1 MKLLFKIFFLLL
13 ILALIGGGIFLFMFD
28 LDKYRGQITSE
39 LSHALDRPVTIDKM
53 AMKISMIPT
62 IKISGITVGYPKNSA
77 IKEPLAKINAV
88 ELTME
93 LSPLLNKEVKIKDV
107 LIHDTV
113 LNMILPESEA
123 GSEKKTG
130 KKTASAQKASQE
142 INIPT
147 NNPYLSQLQVD
158 KITLDKILLN
168 YQKGNTKEQI
178 EFQNMT
184 IRQLKA
190 VSMDIQYHKVPA
202 HLNIYTNLMDLIK
215 MKNNFIFNA
224 DLSALDSMVRVSGNI
239 GNLKKLENILL
250 NINFSTEN
258 FTSFLTKAATA
269 LQIPLSPL
277 QIQIPNTTL
286 SASVKGNL
294 DQFNIQSLKLSLG
307 EGIII
312 DLKGR
317 LAQLASQAEGALD
330 GTVSVRNAQ
339 FVSLIGLKPMTIN
352 WKATLKDKTAR
363 ITQLVFNADRSD
375 ISSTFNIAWGDN
387 WTVNGNVTSNYLD
400 LTNFYDSTALEAPT
414 EKTAKTNGHP
424 APQAKAKTDLA
435 WVKKFNSQIDWN
447 LKHLQLI
454 ENTEEYY
461 GISGRSIL
469 SNGQLTV
476 NPLQIRTN
484 AGTVNASVRIQNITD
499 TPEIQAAFSGDNIN
513 MDKIKQVREYIVGST
528 ANLTGNLS
536 TKGLNKN
543 EMLSHLS
550 GNVEMEMTKGKIVN
564 KWFNNLPQDIGLI
577 TKSKSFSYSQTDS
590 ESTLNCAA
598 AKLSFQNG
606 IITMDKSLAVETSAL
621 DIVLD
626 GQVNLPKETLSVTLD
641 PSLPNMPQNKILN
654 AVQLIRITGPIQQ
667 PDMKLDTK
675 KIISKGVE
683 KGLEKGLNKLM
694 EKTGLSNETATAESA
709 ETTAQSVTVRQPLTL
724 CETALG
730 HKLKGKVQIELP
742 RQIQQMPATP
752 QAPVQALPE
761 KLTPQEIL
769 KKQLIKSLSSA
780 VQ

>member
-13 ILALIGGGIFLFMFD
+13 ILALIGGGVFLFMFD

-39 LSHALDRPVTIDKM
+39 LSKALDRPVIIDKM

-62 IKISGITVGYPKNSA
+62 IKISGITVGYPKGSTV
-77 IKEPLAKINAV
+77 KEPLAKINTA

-93 LSPLLNKEVKIKDV
+93 LTPLLNKEVKIKDV

-113 LNMILPESEA
+113 LNIHLPESEENT
-123 GSEKKTG
+123 EKNTG
-130 KKTASAQKASQE
+130 KKTTPNQKASQE

-178 EFQNMT
+178 EFQNIT
-184 IRQLKA
+184 IRELKA
-190 VSMDIQYHKVPA
+190 VSMDIQYHKIPA
-202 HLNIYTNLMDLIK
+202 HLNINTNLMDLIK
-215 MKNNFIFNA
+215 MKNSFVFNA
-224 DLSALDSMVRVSGNI
+224 DLSAFDSILRVSGNV

-250 NINFSTEN
+250 NIHFSAEN
-258 FTSFLTKAATA
+258 FTSFLTKATTA

-277 QIQIPNTTL
+277 QTQIPNTTL
-286 SASVKGNL
+286 SASVKGNF
-294 DQFNIQSLKLSLG
+294 DQFNIQSLKFSLG
-307 EGIII
+307 EGIIL

-317 LAQLASQAEGALD
+317 LAKLASQPEGALD
-330 GTVSVRNAQ
+330 GTVSVKNAQ
-339 FVSLIGLKPMTIN
+339 FVSLLGLKPMTIN

-387 WTVNGNVTSNYLD
+387 QTVNGNVTSNYLD
-400 LTNFYDSTALEAPT
+400 LTNFYDPTALETPA
-414 EKTAKTNGHP
+414 EKTAKPNELP
-424 APQAKAKTDLA
+424 AAQAKAKTDLD
-435 WVKKFNSQIDWN
+435 WIKKFNSQIDWN

-461 GISGRSIL
+461 GISGRSVL

-484 AGTVNASVRIQNITD
+484 AGIIKASVRIQNITE
-499 TPEIQAAFSGDNIN
+499 TPQIQATFSGDNIN

-528 ANLTGNLS
+528 ANLSGNLS
-536 TKGLNKN
+536 SNGLNKN
-543 EMLSHLS
+543 EILSHLS
-550 GNVEMEMTKGKIVN
+550 GNIEMEMTKGKIVN

-577 TKSKSFSYSQTDS
+577 TKTKSFSYSQTDS

-598 AKLSFQNG
+598 AKLSFENG
-606 IITMDKSLAVETSAL
+606 VIKMDKSLAVETSAL

-626 GQVNLPKETLSVTLD
+626 GEVNLPKETLSVTLD

-654 AVQLIRITGPIQQ
+654 AVQLIRIAGPIKQ

-683 KGLEKGLNKLM
+683 KGLEKGINKLM
-694 EKTGLSNETATAESA
+694 EKTGLSADTAANETSESIS
-709 ETTAQSVTVRQPLTL
+709 QSVTVRQPLTL
-724 CETALG
+724 CEAALG
-730 HKLKGKVQIELP
+730 HKLKGKVQIERP
-742 RQIQQMPATP
+742 RQIQQMPTTP
-752 QAPVQALPE
+752 QAPVQAVPE